1 MAFITA
7 ETRSSIVEL
16 AMGMLNQAPSSK
28 LLTTLIG
35 KSTEGASL
43 QDLADYIATT
53 DAFTAEYP
61 ATQTAREFATEMFGK
76 LITGG
81 TLDADI
87 NTAVIDLLEGLLIAG
102 TTKAEGFVA
111 VIDFLSNSANASHPD
126 LGDIAQSFQNR
137 ADAAEYF
144 SITKELGG
152 STDAELA
159 AAIASVTSDADTL
172 TAANAAADAT
182 AVAEEVVAGQTFTLT
197 TGLNNFTGGA
207 GDDVVSAL
215 PTTLTVGDNFDGG
228 AGSDTVTLTSS
239 LAANTA
245 VAGFTLK
252 NIENLAVNITDAD
265 TANAESLTLNLAST
279 DSEKV
284 TLSGLGA
291 TTAND
296 TLVLNNVAAG
306 TTIAMNSATDLN
318 VTANFVAAAT
328 TGTTAAGTPNS
339 VSVEVAGVSRTAATD
354 NTLTIGSGF
363 EIMNLAAKTA
373 ASRLDQ
379 ITFGGDTLNIT
390 GDANLTIDT
399 DLDAAIY
406 LVNATGYSGKL
417 SIDTSNNAAPDLAVG
432 GVDIHD
438 ATVIGGSGND
448 DLDLSQNA
456 SDNEISVSAGDGDDK
471 VTIGAAITK
480 ASTSN
485 AGDQLDGGDGKD
497 TLVYTSAGFAAL
509 TAANTVG
516 VSNFE
521 VAALSNALANTITV
535 AKIQATGIDTVV
547 IPGGTGGLVMAAGAV
562 TVGISS
568 SLTGALTVTDT
579 GSAVTDSLT
588 IANTKTTADDM
599 GDGNNLTIAGYE
611 TVNIVTTAVSDTSQD
626 FGTITLTGDDDEDGD
641 PVATALNFSGAD
653 RASVGA
659 ITATTIN
666 ASGMTAASTGTTFNM
681 TAAATSVTTITGSA
695 GADTLRGDAK
705 STINGGGGN
714 DTIVGGSGNDTLN
727 GDAGKDTITTGAGN
741 DTVNGGAD
749 NDTIV
754 IAGSLTAA
762 DKIDGGDGTDTLSVT
777 NASITALQGLSISD
791 ANTFNANFNSV
802 ETLYVS
808 DALDSTGDDFD
819 LGYLDGIETVTLTT
833 VSGAQTIDGFDSGN
847 TLILTTTP
855 SADITAKVNGATTS
869 ATDVLNI
876 ALTANADDDYDAL
889 VLGNIETV
897 NISVTQATASA
908 TSQTATVGLSI
919 SQTAVASG
927 GTGAAQTVNF
937 VGSEDIVVDT
947 AIAAGTISAA
957 GMSARLASTP
967 GLVMSTLATATTAMP
982 GQTVTGS
989 SGADTLYGSTGADTI
1004 TGGAG
1009 NDTLVGGK
1017 GADTIDGTSGSDT
1030 LSTEG
1035 MVGASIGGTGTG
1047 TSTGVVVNLGSTAL
1061 TNVAVLNAVA
1071 QNLSGAVTSVPSN
1084 STAYVFNDTLNTN
1097 STAADTLLNIDN
1109 VTLAGNG
1116 INYVVG
1122 SDTANTVTLGSGND
1136 TVSTGKGDD
1145 TIVGIGGDNTLNS
1158 GAGDDT
1164 FTITAA
1170 GSLDTN
1176 DVITGGSGTDVINLT
1191 NVAAATA
1198 VLDDQSGIE
1207 TVTIVD
1213 GAAGADSQLS
1223 ITYTAANTTSIT
1235 VDASALDSGE
1245 DFTLVVSDAQVTG
1258 TTTFKLGAGDDVLTN
1273 GSGSE
1278 VIVFGATAAASGT
1291 VTASAFTGG
1300 ASKDVLD
1307 FTAFLTGGDGTVTE
1321 IASGASAD
1329 ASIDNKVILLVDADG
1344 ATSTNTATK
1353 VAALIEGTND
1363 AMALASGGK
1372 AVIISGYDGDTGD
1385 DALIFLVDDTVGAVA
1400 GTISADDVILV
1411 GTLTDFDLDTILDAN
1426 VLSGS

>member
-16 AMGMLNQAPSSK
+16 AMGMLNQAPS
-28 LLTTLIG
+28 TTLLSTLIE
-35 KSTEGASL
+35 KSTSGSST

-102 TTKAEGFVA
+102 TTKAQGFVA
-111 VIDFLSNSANASHPD
+111 VIEFLANPANADHAD

-144 SITKELGG
+144 VVTKELGG

-159 AAIASVTSDADTL
+159 AAIASVTSDAATL
-172 TAANAAADAT
+172 TAANTAADAT
-182 AVAEEVVAGQTFTLT
+182 ASAEEVVAGQTFTLT
-197 TGLNNFTGGA
+197 TGLDTKTGGA
-207 GDDVVSAL
+207 GDDTVSAL
-215 PTTLTVGDNFDGG
+215 PTTLTVGDTFDGG
-228 AGSDTVTLTSS
+228 AGSDTVSLTSS

-265 TANAESLTLNLAST
+265 TGTAESLTLNLAGT

-406 LVNATGYSGKL
+406 LVNASGYSGKL
-417 SIDTSNNAAPDLAVG
+417 SIDTSNNAAPDVAVG

-448 DLDLSQNA
+448 TLDLSQNA
-456 SDNEISVSAGDGDDK
+456 SDNEISVSAGAGDDT

-480 ASTSN
+480 SSTTN

-521 VAALSNALANTITV
+521 VAALSNALADTITV

-547 IPGGTGGLVMAAGAV
+547 IPGGTGALVMAAGAV

-681 TAAATSVTTITGSA
+681 TVAATSVTTITGSA

-727 GDAGKDTITTGAGN
+727 GDAGKDTITTGAGA

-833 VSGAQTIDGFDSGN
+833 VNGAQTIDGFDSGN

-855 SADITAKVNGATTS
+855 SANVTAKVNGATTS

-1047 TSTGVVVNLGSTAL
+1047 TSTGVVVNLSSSAL
-1061 TNVAVLNAVA
+1061 TNVAVLNAIA
-1071 QNLSGAVTSVPSN
+1071 QNVSGAVTSVPAG

-1145 TIVGIGGDNTLNS
+1145 TIVGIGGNNTLNS

-1235 VDASALDSGE
+1235 VDASALDAGE

-1258 TTTFKLGAGDDVLTN
+1258 TTTFKLGGGADVLTN
-1273 GSGSE
+1273 GAGSE
-1278 VIVFGATAAASGT
+1278 VIVFGSTAAASGT
-1291 VTASAFTGG
+1291 VTASDFTP
-1300 ASKDVLD
+1300 AADKDVLD

-1321 IASGASAD
+1321 IAATATAD

-1344 ATSTNTATK
+1344 ATSTDETGEI
-1353 VAALIEGTND
+1353 AALIQGTGD

-1372 AVIISGYDGDTGD
+1372 AVIISGHDLDAGD
-1385 DALIFLVDDTVGAVA
+1385 DAVIFFVDDTLGATA
-1400 GTISADDVILV
+1400 GTIEADDVTIV
-1411 GTLTDFDLDTILDAN
+1411 GTLTTFDLDAMVDAN
-1426 VLSGS
+1426 ILSGS

>member
-1 MAFITA
+1 
-7 ETRSSIVEL
+7 
-16 AMGMLNQAPSSK
+16 
-28 LLTTLIG
+28 
-35 KSTEGASL
+35 
-43 QDLADYIATT
+43 
-53 DAFTAEYP
+53 
-61 ATQTAREFATEMFGK
+61 
-76 LITGG
+76 
-81 TLDADI
+81 
-87 NTAVIDLLEGLLIAG
+87 
-102 TTKAEGFVA
+102 
-111 VIDFLSNSANASHPD
+111 
-126 LGDIAQSFQNR
+126 
-137 ADAAEYF
+137 
-144 SITKELGG
+144 
-152 STDAELA
+152 
-159 AAIASVTSDADTL
+159 
-172 TAANAAADAT
+172 
-182 AVAEEVVAGQTFTLT
+182 
-197 TGLNNFTGGA
+197 
-207 GDDVVSAL
+207 
-215 PTTLTVGDNFDGG
+215 
-228 AGSDTVTLTSS
+228 
-239 LAANTA
+239 
-245 VAGFTLK
+245 
-252 NIENLAVNITDAD
+252 
-265 TANAESLTLNLAST
+265 
-279 DSEKV
+279 
-284 TLSGLGA
+284 
-291 TTAND
+291 
-296 TLVLNNVAAG
+296 
-306 TTIAMNSATDLN
+306 MNSATDLN

-399 DLDAAIY
+399 DLDASIY
-406 LVNATGYSGKL
+406 LVNAAAFTGKL
-417 SIDTSNNAAPDLAVG
+417 SIDTSNNAAPDVAVG

-438 ATVIGGSGND
+438 ATILGGSGND
-448 DLDLSQNA
+448 TLDVSQNA
-456 SDNEISVSAGDGDDK
+456 SDNEISVSAGAGDDT

-480 ASTSN
+480 SSTTN

-521 VAALSNALANTITV
+521 VAALSNALADTITV

-547 IPGGTGGLVMAAGAV
+547 IPGGTGALVMAAGAV
-562 TVGISS
+562 TVGVSS

-599 GDGNNLTIAGYE
+599 GDGNNLTITGYE

-681 TAAATSVTTITGSA
+681 TVAATSVTTITGSA

-727 GDAGKDTITTGAGN
+727 GDAGKDTITTGAGA

-833 VSGAQTIDGFDSGN
+833 VNGAQTIDGFDSGN

-876 ALTANADDDYDAL
+876 ALTADADDDYDAL

-897 NISVTQATASA
+897 NINVTQATASA

-967 GLVMSTLATATTAMP
+967 GLVMSTLATATLAMP

-1030 LSTEG
+1030 FSTAG
-1035 MVGASIGGTGTG
+1035 MVGSAIEGTGTG
-1047 TSTGVVVNLGSTAL
+1047 DSTGVVVNLGSTAL
-1061 TNVAVLNAVA
+1061 TNVNVLN
-1071 QNLSGAVTSVPSN
+1071 NGGESLSAAMTSVPSG
-1084 STAYVFNDTLNTN
+1084 TASYLYAASGITN
-1097 STAADTLLNIDN
+1097 STVTDTLLNIDN

-1116 INYVVG
+1116 KNYVVG
-1122 SDTANTVTLGSGND
+1122 SDSANVVTGGTGVDIIN
-1136 TVSTGKGDD
+1136 VGKGDD
-1145 TIVGIGGDNTLNS
+1145 TINVGVAANVTAADLYTGGAGTDSVNVTADSDATGAVFDDMTGVETITAVADGNKTIKITLTSTAASTQAFTIDATGLTGGTAAMTFVASDGDVDGALTIKGSAGGDTITAGDGTATITG
-1158 GAGDDT
+1158 GAGDDG
-1164 FTITAA
+1164 IT
-1170 GSLDTN
+1170 LDGDAIIKFSGLTTATN
-1176 DVITGGSGTDVINLT
+1176 
-1191 NVAAATA
+1191 
-1198 VLDDQSGIE
+1198 
-1207 TVTIVD
+1207 
-1213 GAAGADSQLS
+1213 GADT
-1223 ITYTAANTTSIT
+1223 IGTFNT
-1235 VDASALDSGE
+1235 
-1245 DFTLVVSDAQVTG
+1245 
-1258 TTTFKLGAGDDVLTN
+1258 GDIYNFADVLT
-1273 GSGSE
+1273 SGTISNTVSGTAITLPTAAALAVEATSIPVATNTVILAE
-1278 VIVFGATAAASGT
+1278 VALTAGIDTAAEIVTALTDTGVMDALDFAASATSILIVGGADDDTTHYVYGITNDATAAIATGEVVLLGT
-1291 VTASAFTGG
+1291 VTT
-1300 ASKDVLD
+1300 DI
-1307 FTAFLTGGDGTVTE
+1307 TAGMDGLLT
-1321 IASGASAD
+1321 
-1329 ASIDNKVILLVDADG
+1329 
-1344 ATSTNTATK
+1344 TNF
-1353 VAALIEGTND
+1353 G
-1363 AMALASGGK
+1363 
-1372 AVIISGYDGDTGD
+1372 
-1385 DALIFLVDDTVGAVA
+1385 F
-1400 GTISADDVILV
+1400 
-1411 GTLTDFDLDTILDAN
+1411 
-1426 VLSGS
+1426 

>member
-16 AMGMLNQAPSSK
+16 AMGMLNQAPSTE

-681 TAAATSVTTITGSA
+681 TVAATSVTTITGSA

>member
-1 MAFITA
+1 M
-7 ETRSSIVEL
+7 
-16 AMGMLNQAPSSK
+16 
-28 LLTTLIG
+28 
-35 KSTEGASL
+35 
-43 QDLADYIATT
+43 D
-53 DAFTAEYP
+53 
-61 ATQTAREFATEMFGK
+61 
-76 LITGG
+76 
-81 TLDADI
+81 
-87 NTAVIDLLEGLLIAG
+87 
-102 TTKAEGFVA
+102 TK
-111 VIDFLSNSANASHPD
+111 
-126 LGDIAQSFQNR
+126 
-137 ADAAEYF
+137 
-144 SITKELGG
+144 
-152 STDAELA
+152 
-159 AAIASVTSDADTL
+159 
-172 TAANAAADAT
+172 
-182 AVAEEVVAGQTFTLT
+182 
-197 TGLNNFTGGA
+197 TGGA
-207 GDDVVSAL
+207 GDDTVSAL
-215 PTTLTVGDNFDGG
+215 PTTLTVGDTFDGG
-228 AGSDTVTLTSS
+228 AGSDTVSLTSS
-239 LAANTA
+239 LAADTA

-265 TANAESLTLNLAST
+265 TATAESLTLNLAGT

-291 TTAND
+291 TTKND

-417 SIDTSNNAAPDLAVG
+417 SIDTSNNAAAPDLAVG

-456 SDNEISVSAGDGDDK
+456 SDNEISVSAGAGDDK

-480 ASTSN
+480 SSTTN

-509 TAANTVG
+509 TEANTVG

-521 VAALSNALANTITV
+521 VAELSNALADTITV
-535 AKIQATGIDTVV
+535 ANIQATGIDTVV
-547 IPGGTGGLVMAAGAV
+547 IPGGTGALVMAAGAV

-579 GSAVTDSLT
+579 GTAVTDSLT
-588 IANTKTTADDM
+588 IANTKTTQDDM

-611 TVNIVTTAVSDTSQD
+611 TVNIVTTAVSDESQD

-641 PVATALNFSGAD
+641 PAATALNFSGAD

-681 TAAATSVTTITGSA
+681 TVAATSVTTITGSA

-714 DTIVGGSGNDTLN
+714 DTIVGGSDNDTLN
-727 GDAGKDTITTGAGN
+727 GDAGKDTITTGAGA

-749 NDTIV
+749 DDTIV

-808 DALDSTGDDFD
+808 DALDSTGGDFD

-833 VSGAQTIDGFDSGN
+833 VNGAQTIDGFDSGN

-855 SADITAKVNGATTS
+855 SADITAKVNGAATS
-869 ATDVLNI
+869 ATDVLNV
-876 ALTANADDDYDAL
+876 ALTADADDDYDAL
-889 VLGNIETV
+889 VLANIETV
-897 NISVTQATASA
+897 NINVTQATANA
-908 TSQTATVGLSI
+908 LSQTATVGLTI
-919 SQTAVASG
+919 SQLAVASG

-967 GLVMSTLATATTAMP
+967 GLVMSTLATATTAML

-1009 NDTLVGGK
+1009 NDTLVGGT

-1030 LSTEG
+1030 FSTAG
-1035 MVGASIGGTGTG
+1035 MVGSAIEGTGTG
-1047 TSTGVVVNLGSTAL
+1047 DATGVVVNLGSTAL
-1061 TNVAVLNAVA
+1061 TNVNVLN
-1071 QNLSGAVTSVPSN
+1071 NGGESLSAAMTSVPSG
-1084 STAYVFNDTLNTN
+1084 TASYLYAASGITN
-1097 STAADTLLNIDN
+1097 STVTDTLLNIDN

-1116 INYVVG
+1116 KNYVVG
-1122 SDTANTVTLGSGND
+1122 SDSANVVTGGTGADIIN
-1136 TVSTGKGDD
+1136 VGKGDD
-1145 TIVGIGGDNTLNS
+1145 TINVGVAANVTTADLYTGGAGTDSVNVTADSDATGAVFDDMTGVETITAVADGNKTIKITLTSTAASTQAFTIDATALTGGTAAMTFVASDAEVDGALTIKGSAGGDTITAGDGTATITG
-1158 GAGDDT
+1158 GAGDDGIT
-1164 FTITAA
+1164 LDGDAIIKFSGLTTATNGSDTI
-1170 GSLDTN
+1170 GMFN
-1176 DVITGGSGTDVINLT
+1176 TGDIYNF
-1191 NVAAATA
+1191 A
-1198 VLDDQSGIE
+1198 
-1207 TVTIVD
+1207 
-1213 GAAGADSQLS
+1213 
-1223 ITYTAANTTSIT
+1223 
-1235 VDASALDSGE
+1235 
-1245 DFTLVVSDAQVTG
+1245 
-1258 TTTFKLGAGDDVLTN
+1258 DVLT
-1273 GSGSE
+1273 SGSILNTTVGTAITLASTTALATEGTSIPVATNKVYLAE
-1278 VIVFGATAAASGT
+1278 VTLKANIDAAADIVTALTDGGVLDAVDFAASATSVLVVGGADDDATHYIYGITNDATAAIVTGEVVLLGT
-1291 VTASAFTGG
+1291 VTN
-1300 ASKDVLD
+1300 DI
-1307 FTAFLTGGDGTVTE
+1307 TAGMDGLLT
-1321 IASGASAD
+1321 
-1329 ASIDNKVILLVDADG
+1329 
-1344 ATSTNTATK
+1344 TNF
-1353 VAALIEGTND
+1353 G
-1363 AMALASGGK
+1363 
-1372 AVIISGYDGDTGD
+1372 
-1385 DALIFLVDDTVGAVA
+1385 F
-1400 GTISADDVILV
+1400 
-1411 GTLTDFDLDTILDAN
+1411 
-1426 VLSGS
+1426 